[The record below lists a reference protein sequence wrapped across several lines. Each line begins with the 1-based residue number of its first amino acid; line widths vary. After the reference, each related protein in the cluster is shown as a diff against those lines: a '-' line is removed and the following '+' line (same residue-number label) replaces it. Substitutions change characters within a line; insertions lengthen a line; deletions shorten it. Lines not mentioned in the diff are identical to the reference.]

1 MKNTKRN
8 TKPNQTTNAVR
19 HFNTGAAR
27 VVISDS
33 LFGERFLGNHEFIVF
48 TSEAEAR
55 EEISRLISCKDN
67 SKVIDSWEIH
77 VWRGDAWL
85 LVSAGENP
93 RIVAA

>member
-8 TKPNQTTNAVR
+8 AKPNQTTNNVR
-19 HFNTGAAR
+19 NFNTGAAR

-33 LFGERFLGNHEFIVF
+33 IFGERFLGNHEFIIF

-55 EEISRLISCKDN
+55 EEVSRLISCKDN
-67 SKVIDSWEIH
+67 SKVIDNWEIH

-85 LVSAGENP
+85 LVGAGVNP
-93 RIVAA
+93 RVMDA